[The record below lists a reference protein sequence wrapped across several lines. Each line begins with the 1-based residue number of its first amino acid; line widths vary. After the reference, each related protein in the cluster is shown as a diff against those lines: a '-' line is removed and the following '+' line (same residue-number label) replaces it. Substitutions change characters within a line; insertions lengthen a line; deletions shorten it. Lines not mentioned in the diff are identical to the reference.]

1 MKKKLFLIL
10 ALAFFSA
17 LSLMAVDKTKQSKKN
32 STIVVT
38 GYIVSKGNMPFN
50 FPAIVTEDNTEYAF
64 RCTERQKKKLLNLQ
78 GKKIRFTLLLKDDGV
93 MVLKKYKVL
102 K

>member
-1 MKKKLFLIL
+1 MKKRFIIF
-10 ALAFFSA
+10 LAFSIFSIVGLLA
-17 LSLMAVDKTKQSKKN
+17 ADKGQQAKKN

-38 GYIVSKGNMPFN
+38 GYIVSKGNVPFT
-50 FPAIVTEDNTEYAF
+50 FPAIVTEDGDEYVF
-64 RCTERQKKKLLNLQ
+64 KFTDRQKKKLLKLQ
-78 GKKIRFTLLLKDDGV
+78 GKKIRFTLLVKDDEG